1 MEKVPKG
8 LMKAGAVGASAT
20 LLGGAGSALL
30 LALAASPAGAVSTWT
45 VDTLADGAANA
56 SDCSTPVVDSC
67 SLRDALAAAAV
78 GDAISF
84 SPALFSGGAGTIT
97 LTDGQLVNIGVDV
110 LGPGANLLTIDA
122 AAASRVFY
130 LTPAPAGATIS
141 GVTLTNGLVTDSNGG
156 GAILAMGTLTVRESV
171 LTGNVGGLGGGAI
184 YAQSLFLIDSV
195 VSDNSVEYFGGG
207 VLGADQITISGS
219 TISGNRSGFGGG
231 GIGMVG
237 VEENFVSIF
246 DSTVSGN
253 SATYGGGFGSFSEQL
268 TVLIANS
275 TFTANTAVGGSA
287 IVGYASRLEI
297 LMSTITGNASS
308 NAEEGFSGAVLMFAP
323 DGTPPTLD
331 LTGSVLAGNSVGP
344 GGIADLN
351 LVTDGAPVTVQS
363 SNSLIGS
370 GVSPN
375 ITLVGNGVLR
385 SDAPMLGALAN
396 NGGPTLTMLPLVG
409 SPLIDA
415 GPVTIPTFP
424 GNEFDQRGPG
434 FPRVLGSKADIGA
447 VEAPHSEVVTPVFTG

>member
-1 MEKVPKG
+1 M
-8 LMKAGAVGASAT
+8 GASGA

-30 LALAASPAGAVSTWT
+30 LALAASPAVASATWT

-56 SDCSTPVVDSC
+56 SDCTTPVVDSC

-84 SPALFSGGAGTIT
+84 APELFSGGAGTIT

-122 AAASRVFY
+122 ASASRVFY
-130 LTPAPAGATIS
+130 LTPAPAGTTIS
-141 GVTLTNGLVTDSNGG
+141 GVTLTNGLVTGGAGG
-156 GAILAMGTLTVRESV
+156 GAILATGTLTVRESV

-219 TISGNRSGFGGG
+219 TISGNRTGFGGG

-237 VEENFVSIF
+237 DEENFVSIF

-287 IVGYASRLEI
+287 IVGYAPRLEI

-308 NAEEGFSGAVLMFAP
+308 NADEGFSGAVLMISP
-323 DGTPPTLD
+323 DGTLPTLD

-351 LVTDGAPVTVQS
+351 LVTESAPVSVEA

-375 ITLVGNGVLR
+375 ITLVGDGLLR

-415 GPVTIPTFP
+415 GPMTIPTFP

-434 FPRVLGSKADIGA
+434 FPRVVGPKADIGA
-447 VEAPHSEVVTPVFTG
+447 VEAPQEEPVVPAFTG